1 MRCKIFRNE
10 TGDKSHLIRH
20 GVEKGRLA
28 KRIDK
33 RATSMKD
40 AGCGNLGAEMDDSVV
55 EYIIIYARALFYP
68 GIKKKKIL
76 ALLS

>member
-1 MRCKIFRNE
+1 MPELSSIDMQGRLTLIAERAANEALENRYPCKKGREGFQVRCKIFRNE

-33 RATSMKD
+33 GQQA
-40 AGCGNLGAEMDDSVV
+40 
-55 EYIIIYARALFYP
+55 
-68 GIKKKKIL
+68 
-76 ALLS
+76 